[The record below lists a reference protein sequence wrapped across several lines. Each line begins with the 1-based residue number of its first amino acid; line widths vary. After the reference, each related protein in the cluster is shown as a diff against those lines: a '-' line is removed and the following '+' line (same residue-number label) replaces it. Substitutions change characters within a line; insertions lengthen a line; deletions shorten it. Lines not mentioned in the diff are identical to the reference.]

1 MGNSNVK
8 QHLDTAEKTGALQL
22 CKLGLKEFPEN
33 LQKLSKNLRT
43 LDFSDNKIA
52 VVPSAI
58 GSFQQLKTVNLN
70 NNRIESLPQEIGNLK
85 KLETLSLDSNI
96 LRQLPATFPN
106 LKHLRTV
113 NLSGNGFKTFPQE
126 LCDLTHLDA
135 IDLSRNRITEI
146 PPNSKT
152 CHTIELNLNQNQIS
166 TLPDCIAE
174 WPRLKV
180 LRLEENCL
188 EITALTPRIMK
199 ESQISLLAVEGN
211 VFDMKKF
218 NNLEGYDNYMER
230 YTATKKKFN

>member
-8 QHLDTAEKTGALQL
+8 QHLETAEKTGTLQL
-22 CKLGLKEFPEN
+22 CDSGLKEFPDN

-43 LDFSDNKIA
+43 LDFSNNKITHI
-52 VVPSAI
+52 PHSI
-58 GSFQQLKTVNLN
+58 GSFQFLKTINLN
-70 NNRIESLPQEIGNLK
+70 NNKIDTLPSEIGSLK
-85 KLETLSLDSNI
+85 KLETLSLENNL
-96 LRQLPATFPN
+96 LRQLPPTFTS
-106 LKHLRTV
+106 LSHLRTI
-113 NLSGNGFKTFPQE
+113 NLGGNGFRVFPEQ
-126 LCDLTHLDA
+126 LCDLKNLDA
-135 IDLSRNRITEI
+135 IDLSRNKIVEI
-146 PPNSKT
+146 LPTTNT

-188 EITALTPRIMK
+188 EITALTPKIMK
-199 ESQISLLAVEGN
+199 QSKISLLAVDGN

-218 NNLEGYDNYMER
+218 NNLDGYEEYMER